1 MRMGRVVCEDGE
13 GDVRM
18 GRVGCED
25 GESVM

>member
-1 MRMGRVVCEDGE
+1 MRMGSVVCEDGE

-25 GESVM
+25 GEGVG

>member
-1 MRMGRVVCEDGE
+1 MMMGRVVCEDGE

-25 GESVM
+25 GEGVG